1 MSIKIST
8 LTIYHVT
15 FDLTS
20 TRSIYTEDM
29 KQFYNCIQIDEMFFA
44 QCFKVENLDD
54 IQIVGCH
61 LEIQK
66 DSKSYEVDDE
76 TTVNIIVGKEIVHS
90 NKRSQLQFPCNNQ
103 NKLSMTS
110 SSPRISLENWMK
122 EIEDPALFWDH
133 FTTSFSPIDLGNP
146 MINIELP
153 QFIDKTKFKN
163 SQRCV
168 TIETLFG
175 KLLYHGPLKKGKIEP
190 ENIEHPGWNT
200 KLKITVDINSQNLKV
215 LLDVEFSLINSAL
228 SCVV

>member
-8 LTIYHVT
+8 LPIYHVT
-15 FDLTS
+15 FDLHS
-20 TRSIYTEDM
+20 TRSLFTEDM
-29 KQFYNCIQIDEMFFA
+29 KQFYNCIQIDDMFFA

-66 DSKSYEVDDE
+66 DSKSYEVDDK
-76 TTVNIIVGKEIVHS
+76 TTINIIVGKEIVQS
-90 NKRSQLQFPCNNQ
+90 NKRHQLQFPCNNQ
-103 NKLSMTS
+103 NQLSMTS
-110 SSPRISLENWMK
+110 TSPRISLENWMK

-133 FTTSFSPIDLGNP
+133 FTTSFSPIDLANP
-146 MINIELP
+146 IIDIELP

-175 KLLYHGPLKKGKIEP
+175 KLLYHGPLNREKLSRKIL
-190 ENIEHPGWNT
+190 NILDG
-200 KLKITVDINSQNLKV
+200 VQN
-215 LLDVEFSLINSAL
+215 
-228 SCVV
+228 